1 MTSVLS
7 EMLQGLLSLSGLA
20 NESMVRDLGW
30 QFMEAG
36 RRIERAIHVATLVG
50 TTLGT
55 QRSAPVES
63 FVVESVL
70 IAGESIITSRRRYR
84 SRAFASTTIELLLAD
99 AGNPRSLQFQ
109 IERLAESL
117 ALISI
122 DRTDAEPT
130 ATATLIGELTRLLA
144 STNFVQLADVDEVG
158 HRPGLESFVGAVRA
172 KLAAISNAIAAE
184 SFNRLQSQHTMVGP
198 IDGRQS
204 LGTPDSAVGSAL

>member
-1 MTSVLS
+1 MTNVLS
-7 EMLQGLLSLSGLA
+7 EMLQRLLSLSGLA

-36 RRIERAIHVATLVG
+36 RRIERAMQVATLVG

-63 FVVESVL
+63 LVVESVL

-109 IERLAESL
+109 IARLADSL
-117 ALISI
+117 ALIGADHS
-122 DRTDAEPT
+122 AGPT
-130 ATATLIGELTRLLA
+130 TSATLLAELTRLLA
-144 STNFVQLADVDEVG
+144 STNFAQLADVDELG
-158 HRPGLESFVGAVRA
+158 RRPGLESFVGTVRA
-172 KLAAISNAIAAE
+172 KLAAISNAIASE
-184 SFNRLQSQHTMVGP
+184 SFTRLHSQHPMVGS
-198 IDGRQS
+198 IDHCQS
-204 LGTPDSAVGSAL
+204 ARNSA

>member
-1 MTSVLS
+1 MTNVLS
-7 EMLQGLLSLSGLA
+7 ELLQRLLSLSGLA

-36 RRIERAIHVATLVG
+36 RRIERAIHVAALVG

-63 FVVESVL
+63 LVVESVL

-109 IERLAESL
+109 VDRLADSL
-117 ALISI
+117 ALIGT
-122 DRTDAEPT
+122 DRTAGQASA
-130 ATATLIGELTRLLA
+130 ATRLAELTRLLA
-144 STNFVQLADVDEVG
+144 ATNFAQLADIDELG
-158 HRPGLESFVGAVRA
+158 HRPGLESFVGTVRSE
-172 KLAAISNAIAAE
+172 LAAISDAIATE
-184 SFNRLQSQHTMVGP
+184 SFTRLHSQHTMVGLIGHRRP
-198 IDGRQS
+198 LDAS
-204 LGTPDSAVGSAL
+204 DAKLASAT